1 MSQPIVDTV
10 KTLEL
15 VQRAFLRADRAN
27 DDDLRRDAECVLSS
41 LVLVLKHKQA
51 RLQSGVR
58 KSLDRISVSM

>member
-10 KTLEL
+10 KTLDL
-15 VQRAFLRADRAN
+15 VQRALVRADRN
-27 DDDLRRDAECVLSS
+27 KDDDLKKAAESVLSS
-41 LVLVLKHKQA
+41 LVLVLKHRQA